1 MRRRTIVA
9 QRRWLVAAT
18 SWSLEAMS
26 RSVTAANGPAAA
38 AKSYLVTLMKV
49 GVGLTLFPGICKF
62 WMLRRRTN
70 LKRSSKTRIAISDSH
85 AHATLSVSL
94 QVYYAQRL
102 NYTGIAK
109 MTQSS
114 GRKLEELIY
123 CVRAASGNEI
133 LADDT
138 AFIPFLRDL
147 SRLPLD
153 PIVVVLKPRVHLI
166 SVSKTWERTT
176 HSSFYAAYMLYPLSS
191 VIILLW
197 YGGKAL
203 SAIMRGLQVVVRV
216 IGLLMW
222 DIFQA
227 F

>member
-1 MRRRTIVA
+1 MRKRTIVA

-18 SWSLEAMS
+18 SRSLEAMS

-49 GVGLTLFPGICKF
+49 GLGLTLFPGICKF
-62 WMLRRRTN
+62 WTLRRTN
-70 LKRSSKTRIAISDSH
+70 LTRNSKTRVAISDSH

-102 NYTGIAK
+102 NYTRITK
-109 MTQSS
+109 MAQGS

-123 CVRAASGNEI
+123 CVRAASGNEM

-138 AFIPFLRDL
+138 AFIPFLRDR

-166 SVSKTWERTT
+166 SFQDMGADN
-176 HSSFYAAYMLYPLSS
+176 SF
-191 VIILLW
+191 
-197 YGGKAL
+197 
-203 SAIMRGLQVVVRV
+203 
-216 IGLLMW
+216 
-222 DIFQA
+222 
-227 F
+227 